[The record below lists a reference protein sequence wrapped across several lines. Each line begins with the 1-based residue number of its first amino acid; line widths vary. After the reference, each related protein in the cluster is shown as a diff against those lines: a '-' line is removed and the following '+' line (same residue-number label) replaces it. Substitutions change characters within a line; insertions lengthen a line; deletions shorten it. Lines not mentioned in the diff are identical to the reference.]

1 MTNFTIRVESTQN
14 KQCFERLLPK
24 GVWLADTAPQPQ
36 RQQIGRRKMSS
47 LIKQDGGFVG
57 SRARGNQMGALLN
70 LSPREIGGELIQT
83 VDAREL
89 HAFLEVGRDFHTW
102 LADRI
107 EQYSFYP
114 M

>member
-1 MTNFTIRVESTQN
+1 
-14 KQCFERLLPK
+14 
-24 GVWLADTAPQPQ
+24 
-36 RQQIGRRKMSS
+36 MSS